1 MKLIMLGPPGAG
13 KGTQAQRMVDQLS
26 IPQLS
31 TGDMLRAAVKAET
44 EVGLKAQEFMN
55 RGDLV
60 PDEVVVG
67 IIADR
72 TTEDDCQKGY
82 ILDGF
87 PRTVG
92 QADALS
98 AMLEKKSEG
107 IDRVI
112 SIDVPDQNLLGRL
125 LGRWTCKSCG
135 AMYHEKFS
143 PPKQES
149 VCDKCGSTDL
159 YQRTDDQ
166 EEAIKNRLEQYRAQT
181 APLIDYYQ
189 KKSVLQGV
197 DGVGSLDEVTDR
209 ILSVLKD

>member
-13 KGTQAQRMVDQLS
+13 KGTQAQRLVEKLN

-31 TGDMLRAAVKAET
+31 TGDMLRAAVKNKT
-44 EVGLKAQEFMN
+44 EIGLKAQEFMN

-60 PDEVVVG
+60 TDEIVVG

-72 TTEDDCQKGY
+72 TKESDCEKGY

-87 PRTVG
+87 PRTVA

-98 AMLEKKSEG
+98 NMLSQAADK
-107 IDRVI
+107 IDHVV
-112 SIDVPDQNLLGRL
+112 SIDVPDENLLERL

-143 PPKQES
+143 PPAKQG
-149 VCDKCGSTDL
+149 VCDKCQSTEL
-159 YQRTDDQ
+159 YQRSDDQ
-166 EEAIKNRLEQYRAQT
+166 EEAIRNRLEQYRAQT

-189 KKSVLQGV
+189 TKSALRGV
-197 DGVGSLDEVTDR
+197 NGVGSLDEITER
-209 ILSVLKD
+209 IFTVLK